1 MTAPTVTRTDTS
13 ITITIPVRPFGKRPG
28 EFIARLGFHVPDRET
43 DDYMVLIRDVV
54 RSHLP
59 PEPWRGPLE
68 GTIWAFFSPPASWS
82 KAKRAAALRDELR
95 PDVEPDADNIS
106 KAVWDALQPT
116 RARPARAGKPAR
128 PPRHPEGAMAND
140 GQITDLV
147 VRKRYAAQDSIVITL
162 TRLDLGRGLPPSQPR
177 LF

>member
-13 ITITIPVRPFGKRPG
+13 ITITIPARPFGKRPG
-28 EFIARLGFHVPDRET
+28 EFVPRLGFFKPDTET

-54 RSHLP
+54 RAHLP
-59 PEPWRGPLE
+59 PEPWRGPLD
-68 GTIWAFFSPPASWS
+68 GTIWAFFSPPPSWS
-82 KAKRAAALRDELR
+82 ARKRAAALRDELR
-95 PDVEPDADNIS
+95 PDGSPDADNIS

-116 RARPARAGKPAR
+116 KRRPRGV
-128 PPRHPEGAMAND
+128 MAND

-147 VRKRYAAQDSIVITL
+147 VRKRYAEQDSIVITL